1 MTLEQKQEVILHLKD
16 TQTLIKYLNEQSRT
30 DRSLSVLMDVYD
42 DVFEYLDSIINKLG
56 ETA

>member
-1 MTLEQKQEVILHLKD
+1 MTLEEKQEVILHLKD

-56 ETA
+56 ESK